1 MLSNIKIKHKLA
13 LLVTIFIIGFSI
25 FGALAYKTISDTKFD
40 GETFHQISLRTDLV
54 ADILPPPEYI
64 IETHLTT
71 YQLLNEE
78 SKSKIESLIKY
89 ETSLKDDYLS
99 RHDVWVND
107 LAEGDLKTAMIS
119 ETYKP
124 AIEYYNVLENEFIP
138 AVRNGNKVKAKDILD
153 NKLTKLYDA
162 HREKI
167 NKVVKLANNEALT
180 IKNAA
185 KDTYDSD
192 IINLICLAI
201 GILIFTI
208 IFCIILIRTI
218 TKPISVVTKHLKTF
232 STGDFSNQIPQKYI
246 ELKDELGDISR
257 ATNKM
262 QESIKE
268 IIKTIIN
275 ETENINSSIISSNN
289 NFASLSADLQDAAT
303 TVEQLSAEIQETASS
318 TLEIDS
324 ASSNIET
331 AIKVISDTAQEGAI
345 SADQISTKANS
356 LKENAMTSQNYANDL
371 RLNIDKSVIEAIDKS
386 KEVEKIQALS
396 DAILQISTQ
405 TNLLALNAAIE
416 SARAGESGR
425 GFSVVSE
432 EIRQLAESSQST
444 VNEMQNTIKL
454 VFEAVNSLV
463 NTSKETLSFID
474 NEVVGGYNELVKTG
488 ENYVQDS
495 VFINNLVSELSA
507 TSEELLSSIKT
518 VSEAISSISNTSSES
533 AAGINQI
540 TEKISNITNQARDVQ
555 NQSDHIMLSANKLKE
570 HVSRFTI

>member
-13 LLVTIFIIGFSI
+13 LLVTIFIIGFGI

-78 SKSKIESLIKY
+78 SKSKIESLIQY

-138 AVRNGNKVKAKDILD
+138 AVRNGDKVKAKDILD

-185 KDTYDSD
+185 KDTYNSD

-268 IIKTIIN
+268 IINTIIN

-289 NFASLSADLQDAAT
+289 NFASLSADLQDAAA

-474 NEVVGGYNELVKTG
+474 NEVVSGYNELVKTG
-488 ENYVQDS
+488 ENYGQDS

-555 NQSDHIMLSANKLKE
+555 NQSEHIMLSANKLKE
-570 HVSRFTI
+570 HVSSFTI